1 MSHALWLLGAA
12 ALALQWIILRVTETP
27 VPPHWEALLA
37 GAGILGA
44 AFLLAWAAEV
54 AQIDI
59 PQKLALAFLALIA
72 VLPEYA
78 VDLYFAWAAGK
89 DPSYTQYAVANMT
102 GANRLLIGLGWPAVV
117 LTFWLVT
124 RRTRV
129 ELEPSHGSEVL
140 YLSVATLYSFLIPL
154 KGTISLIDS
163 MVLIAIF
170 VRYIVAASRAGVFQ
184 PELAGPAEILGRLP
198 PVPRRAA
205 TVALFLVSGLTIF
218 LAAAPFAEGLLATG
232 RRFGIEEF
240 ILVQWLAPL
249 ASESPEFIV
258 AILFALRANSGASM
272 GTLLSSKVNQ
282 WTILIGALP
291 IAYSL
296 SAGRVGAL
304 VMDARQVEEVLLT
317 AAQSLFAVAVL
328 ANLSFSLKEAALIAV
343 LFTTQLFFTD
353 PLVRF
358 GYSAVYIVL
367 TVALLLLSRDSRS
380 AFFAMFRQ
388 LAGGRLGRAPAAQG
402 GPGP

>member
-1 MSHALWLLGAA
+1 
-12 ALALQWIILRVTETP
+12 
-27 VPPHWEALLA
+27 
-37 GAGILGA
+37 
-44 AFLLAWAAEV
+44 
-54 AQIDI
+54 
-59 PQKLALAFLALIA
+59 
-72 VLPEYA
+72 
-78 VDLYFAWAAGK
+78 
-89 DPSYTQYAVANMT
+89 
-102 GANRLLIGLGWPAVV
+102 
-117 LTFWLVT
+117 
-124 RRTRV
+124 
-129 ELEPSHGSEVL
+129 
-140 YLSVATLYSFLIPL
+140 
-154 KGTISLIDS
+154 
-163 MVLIAIF
+163 
-170 VRYIVAASRAGVFQ
+170 
-184 PELAGPAEILGRLP
+184 
-198 PVPRRAA
+198 
-205 TVALFLVSGLTIF
+205 
-218 LAAAPFAEGLLATG
+218 
-232 RRFGIEEF
+232 
-240 ILVQWLAPL
+240 
-249 ASESPEFIV
+249 
-258 AILFALRANSGASM
+258 M